1 MIYFNMRDTKV
12 VETVKDN
19 YLLVIEGNTIGEF
32 ERSQLRHL
40 IEIIDNNIAL

>member
-1 MIYFNMRDTKV
+1 MIYFNMIDTKI

-19 YLLVIEGNTIGEF
+19 YLLIIEGNTIGEY